1 MLNFAFSSNAFKKAT
16 LAQAAREIAAA
27 GYRGIEVMADVPHAY
42 PPQFPPADRAAFRS
56 LLAELD
62 LKVSN
67 INAFTLFA
75 RGDTYHPTWIEHDAS
90 ARKLRIEHTIAAVQ
104 LAADLGSRTLSIQP
118 GGPMIGMGLT
128 TDQAIRR
135 FADGLDAV
143 LPAARQHNI
152 IIAIEPEPG
161 LLIQSVEEFINFKRR
176 FFDSEPLIAMNCDM
190 GHLYCVGDDPV
201 SVVQR
206 YLPHIA
212 HVHLEDIGENHV
224 HQHLPL
230 GKGAM
235 DIPGILAA
243 LEARSYQGW
252 VTVELY
258 PYISTAGEVARQA
271 IDFLGKGVGSL
282 KKRLPTPLITSSPS
296 A

>member
-1 MLNFAFSSNAFKKAT
+1 MLNFAFSSNAFKKAS
-16 LAQAAREIAAA
+16 LAQAAREIAVA
-27 GYRGIEVMADVPHAY
+27 GYRGMEVMADVPHAY
-42 PPQFPPADRAAFRS
+42 PPQFAAGDRCAFCS
-56 LLAELD
+56 MLTELN
-62 LKVSN
+62 LQVSN

-75 RGDTYHPTWIEHDAS
+75 RGDTYHPTWIEQDES
-90 ARKLRIEHTIAAVQ
+90 ARNLRIEHTIAAIQ
-104 LAADLGSRTLSIQP
+104 LAADLNSRTLSIQP
-118 GGPMIGMGLT
+118 GGPMIGTGLT

-161 LLIQSVEEFINFKRR
+161 LLIQSVEEFVNFKRR
-176 FFDSEPLIAMNCDM
+176 FFDAEPLIAMNCDM

-206 YLPHIA
+206 YLPYIA
-212 HVHLEDIGENHV
+212 HVHLEDIGQNHV

-235 DIPGILAA
+235 DIKGILSA
-243 LEARSYQGW
+243 LEAQSYQGW

-258 PYISTAGEVARQA
+258 PYISTASEVARQA
-271 IDFLGKGVGSL
+271 MGYLE
-282 KKRLPTPLITSSPS
+282 PTSSPS